1 MAAITPVIDD
11 TNSYSDTAV
20 TYLWETLTESDTGTS
35 QRVNP
40 ARSVLMSFSVVGGG
54 GSNFGGATVV
64 LQGSHDNTNFFTVKD
79 STGSD
84 VSFTADGAAEVPS
97 TFVYYR
103 PSASGGTSQDVDF
116 RLTVKV

>member
-1 MAAITPVIDD
+1 MAAITPTIDND
-11 TNSYSDTAV
+11 NSFSDTAV

-35 QRVNP
+35 QRINP
-40 ARSVLMSFSVVGGG
+40 ARSVLMSFSVVGTF
-54 GSNFGGATVV
+54 GSATVV
-64 LQGSHDNTNFFTVKD
+64 LQGSHDNTNWFTVKD

-84 VSFTADGAAEVPS
+84 VSLTAAGAAEVPS

-103 PSASGGTSQDVDF
+103 PSASGGSSQDVDC